1 MSRIE
6 DALKAA
12 NETCALRIGSE
23 VLNEVAVMFKEQ
35 FPGKRAVVVADE
47 TTWDVVG
54 KKVEEELKKAGVRLQ
69 PAFIFTQPD
78 LYAEYSYIDLLVES
92 LKEHDAQYR

>member
-1 MSRIE
+1 MSRVE

-12 NETCALRIGSE
+12 NETCALRIGRE

-47 TTWDVVG
+47 TTWDVAG
-54 KKVEEELKKAGVRLQ
+54 KKSGRRIEKGRGEVATGIHFYTAGPVC
-69 PAFIFTQPD
+69 
-78 LYAEYSYIDLLVES
+78 
-92 LKEHDAQYR
+92 

>member
-47 TTWDVVG
+47 TTWDVAG
-54 KKVEEELKKAGVRLQ
+54 KKIEKGRGEVATGIHLYTAGPVC
-69 PAFIFTQPD
+69 
-78 LYAEYSYIDLLVES
+78 
-92 LKEHDAQYR
+92 

>member
-1 MSRIE
+1 MSRVE

-12 NETCALRIGSE
+12 NETCALRIGRE

-47 TTWDVVG
+47 TTWDVAG
-54 KKVEEELKKAGVRLQ
+54 KKVEEELNRH
-69 PAFIFTQPD
+69 
-78 LYAEYSYIDLLVES
+78 SLLHS
-92 LKEHDAQYR
+92 RTCMLNILKTTFWLNH